1 MINFSN
7 SYSELPDRF
16 YARLNPTSVPEP
28 GLVKVNRELAGELGI
43 DPGFLESD
51 DGIRILSGNAVP
63 DGASP
68 LAMVYAGHQF
78 GGWVPQ
84 LGDGRAILL
93 GEVIDRA
100 GIRRDI
106 QLKGSGRTPFSRSGD
121 GRAWLGP
128 VMREYLV
135 SEAMH
140 SLGIPSTR
148 ALAAVVTG
156 EPVYR
161 ESALPGAVLTRV
173 AKGHIRVGTFQYFYS
188 RNDTEALRIL
198 ADHTIARLH
207 PEVEDTPN
215 PILGLLERVVE
226 MQARLIASW
235 MGVGFIHGVMNTD
248 NVSLACETI
257 DFGPCAFMDNFH
269 PRKVFSSIDHGGRYA
284 YSNQPSVCLW
294 NLAQFA
300 TALVP
305 ILGSDQEDAV
315 KVATEAIN
323 GFQGSFTD
331 AWLSVFRRKLGIL
344 PNDGDETLISDFLG
358 LLAEAQADFTVAFR
372 RLSSLPDNEEDEDE
386 FRAYLGGGPK
396 PAEWLSRWRQRLR
409 QDGRPALARQE
420 EMKLA
425 NPSLIPR
432 NHLIERAIAE
442 GVAGDFSLFKDL
454 NLAWSTPFAEYPI
467 SGRLALPPKPEE
479 IVSRTFCGT

>member
-16 YARLNPTSVPEP
+16 YARLNPTSVCEP

-51 DGIRILSGNAVP
+51 EGIRILSGNSVP

-78 GGWVPQ
+78 GGWVPR

-93 GEVIDRA
+93 GEVIDRV

-106 QLKGSGRTPFSRSGD
+106 QLKGCGRTPFSRSGD

-128 VMREYLV
+128 VMREFLV

-140 SLGIPSTR
+140 HLGIPSTR

-161 ESALPGAVLTRV
+161 EGAFPGAVLTRV

-207 PEVEDTPN
+207 PEVEDMPN

-257 DFGPCAFMDNFH
+257 DFGPCAFMDSFH
-269 PRKVFSSIDHGGRYA
+269 PSKGLQFHRPWRPLRLFESTVGLPLEPGPVCDRAGADPRVRPGGGG
-284 YSNQPSVCLW
+284 QGCHPSDK
-294 NLAQFA
+294 Q
-300 TALVP
+300 
-305 ILGSDQEDAV
+305 
-315 KVATEAIN
+315 
-323 GFQGSFTD
+323 
-331 AWLSVFRRKLGIL
+331 L
-344 PNDGDETLISDFLG
+344 PG
-358 LLAEAQADFTVAFR
+358 LLHGCLAYGV
-372 RLSSLPDNEEDEDE
+372 PEET
-386 FRAYLGGGPK
+386 RP
-396 PAEWLSRWRQRLR
+396 PAEWR
-409 QDGRPALARQE
+409 G
-420 EMKLA
+420 
-425 NPSLIPR
+425 
-432 NHLIERAIAE
+432 
-442 GVAGDFSLFKDL
+442 
-454 NLAWSTPFAEYPI
+454 
-467 SGRLALPPKPEE
+467 
-479 IVSRTFCGT
+479 